1 MPEIAWGRLSE
12 TDCKDGKA
20 ADPAFLIR
28 KSRLMGELDINAILG
43 PKGSISRRIKN
54 YEHRNEQIAMAEA
67 VGDALR
73 NRNHLI
79 VEAGTGVGKS
89 FGYLVPAILH
99 ATSAENAMAGNSNPP
114 EPAKEKRKPGSEEEE
129 DTVKRII
136 VSTHTISLQE
146 QLISKDLPLL
156 KAVIPREF
164 TSVLVKGRGNYMS
177 KRRLELADSRSVSLW
192 SNEQDYDHLNAV
204 KEWARSTTDGS
215 LSSMAFRPPGNVWDE
230 VASDSGNCMGR
241 KCKHHESCFYYA
253 ARRRVQNSQIL
264 IVNHALFFSDLAL
277 KAQGG
282 GILPKYDSVIFD
294 ECHTIEAVAGDHL
307 GLQISNSQIDYTLRK
322 LYNPR
327 TEKGI
332 LVALGL
338 KQLTQDT
345 YRCMESLDD
354 LTADLAGWQLGQEKT
369 NGRVRAPLLIETVL
383 AVRLQTLSEQL
394 ERYGQDLKDAN
405 SRLDMMSASQRLSSL
420 AASIDQWLQQ
430 KVEDSVYWL
439 EQQTKSIQSRNTV
452 RITMRSSP
460 LDIGSHLREHLFRKV
475 KSVIMTSA
483 TVATGQSK
491 GKGFAFFQGRIGA
504 VGAKTLQV
512 GSPFDYPKLAEV
524 HLITDIADPAL
535 DKIKYE
541 QAIVPILKHFVGQ
554 SDGHA
559 FVLFTSYDMLRK
571 TCSALTPW
579 MNENNLTIYSQ
590 ADGVPRHQLLQ
601 AFKQNPR
608 GVLFG
613 AESFWQG
620 VDVPGDALR
629 LVVISKLPFSV
640 PDHPLL
646 EARLEAIK
654 KAGGNPF
661 QDYQLPEAVIKFKQG
676 FGRLIRTAT
685 DSGIVVVTD
694 PRMTTK
700 AYGQTFLDALPGCP
714 VLRVRA
720 SQLVRS

>member
-1 MPEIAWGRLSE
+1 
-12 TDCKDGKA
+12 
-20 ADPAFLIR
+20 
-28 KSRLMGELDINAILG
+28 MGELDINAILG

-89 FGYLVPAILH
+89 FGYLVPVILH
-99 ATSAENAMAGNSNPP
+99 ATSAENAMARDPNPP
-114 EPAKEKRKPGSEEEE
+114 EPAKEKRKPGNEEEEAEE

-204 KEWARSTTDGS
+204 KEWARTTSDGS

-241 KCKHHESCFYYA
+241 KCNHHESCFYYA
-253 ARRRVQNSQIL
+253 ARRRIQNSQIL

-294 ECHTIEAVAGDHL
+294 ECHSIEAVAGDHL

-383 AVRLQTLSEQL
+383 AERLQTLSEQL

-420 AASIDQWLQQ
+420 AVSIDQWLRQ

-439 EQQTKSIQSRNTV
+439 EQQTKNVQSRNSV

-460 LDIGSHLREHLFRKV
+460 LDIGTHLREHLFRKV

-483 TVATGQSK
+483 TVATGQTKGNTSQSK

-524 HLITDIADPAL
+524 HLITDIADPSL

-579 MNENNLTIYSQ
+579 MNEKNLTIYSQ
-590 ADGVPRHQLLQ
+590 ADGVPRNQLLQ

>member
-1 MPEIAWGRLSE
+1 MGRLTILPPLTRE
-12 TDCKDGKA
+12 CT
-20 ADPAFLIR
+20 
-28 KSRLMGELDINAILG
+28 RLMSELDINAILG
-43 PKGSISRRIKN
+43 PNGSISRRIKN
-54 YEHRNEQIAMAEA
+54 YEHRNEQMAMAEA

-99 ATSAENAMAGNSNPP
+99 ATSAENAMASNANPVVQD
-114 EPAKEKRKPGSEEEE
+114 KDKRKPGSDGKDDE
-129 DTVKRII
+129 DSVKRII

-192 SNEQDYDHLNAV
+192 SSEKDYDHLNSV
-204 KEWARSTTDGS
+204 KEWARSTNDGS

-241 KCKHHESCFYYA
+241 KCKHHDSCFYYA

-277 KAQGG
+277 RAQGG

-383 AVRLQTLSEQL
+383 GERLQALSEQL

-405 SRLDMMSASQRLSSL
+405 SRLEMMSASQRLSSL
-420 AASIDQWLQQ
+420 AASVDQWLQQ

-439 EQQTKSIQSRNTV
+439 EQQSKSIQSRNTV

-460 LDIGSHLREHLFRKV
+460 LDIGGHLREHLFRKV

-504 VGAKTLQV
+504 IGSKTLQV

-524 HLITDIADPAL
+524 HLITDIADPSL
-535 DKIKYE
+535 DKVKYE

-571 TCSALTPW
+571 TCTALTPW
-579 MNENNLTIYSQ
+579 MNENNLAIYSQ
-590 ADGVPRHQLLQ
+590 ADGVPRNQLLQ
-601 AFKQNPR
+601 EFKKNPR

-646 EARLEAIK
+646 EARLEAIR

>member
-1 MPEIAWGRLSE
+1 
-12 TDCKDGKA
+12 
-20 ADPAFLIR
+20 
-28 KSRLMGELDINAILG
+28 MGELDINAILG

-89 FGYLVPAILH
+89 FGYLVPVILH
-99 ATSAENAMAGNSNPP
+99 ATSAENAMARDPNPP
-114 EPAKEKRKPGSEEEE
+114 EPAKEKRKPGNEEEAEE

-204 KEWARSTTDGS
+204 KEWARTTSDGS

-241 KCKHHESCFYYA
+241 KCNHHESCFYYA
-253 ARRRVQNSQIL
+253 ARRRIQNSQIL

-383 AVRLQTLSEQL
+383 AERLQTLSEQL

-420 AASIDQWLQQ
+420 AVSIDQWLRQ

-439 EQQTKSIQSRNTV
+439 EQQTKNVQSRNTV

-460 LDIGSHLREHLFRKV
+460 LDIGTHLREHLFRKV

-483 TVATGQSK
+483 TVATGQTKGNTSQSK

-524 HLITDIADPAL
+524 HLITDIADPSL

-579 MNENNLTIYSQ
+579 MNEKNLTIYSQ
-590 ADGVPRHQLLQ
+590 ADGVPRNQLLQ

>member
-1 MPEIAWGRLSE
+1 
-12 TDCKDGKA
+12 
-20 ADPAFLIR
+20 
-28 KSRLMGELDINAILG
+28 MGELDINAILG
-43 PKGSISRRIKN
+43 PNGSISRRIKN
-54 YEHRNEQIAMAEA
+54 YEHRNEQMAMAEA
-67 VGDALR
+67 VGNALR

-99 ATSAENAMAGNSNPP
+99 ATSAENAMASKSKPDVKADKGTDQ
-114 EPAKEKRKPGSEEEE
+114 AKDKQKSGKDGDDEE
-129 DTVKRII
+129 DSVKRII

-177 KRRLELADSRSVSLW
+177 KRRLELADTRSVSLW
-192 SNEQDYDHLNAV
+192 SNEQDYEHLNSV
-204 KEWARSTTDGS
+204 KEWARSTVDGS

-264 IVNHALFFSDLAL
+264 VVNHALFFSDLAL

-307 GLQISNSQIDYTLRK
+307 GLQISNSQVDYTLRK

-354 LTADLAGWQLGQEKT
+354 LTADLAGWQLSQEKT
-369 NGRVRAPLLIETVL
+369 NGRVRAPLLIESL
-383 AVRLQTLSEQL
+383 LGERLQSLSEQL

-405 SRLDMMSASQRLSSL
+405 SRLEMMSASQRLSSL

-439 EQQTKSIQSRNTV
+439 EHQTKNVQSRNTV

-491 GKGFAFFQGRIGA
+491 SKGKGFTFFQGRIGA
-504 VGAKTLQV
+504 TGAKTLQV

-524 HLITDIADPAL
+524 HLITDIADPSL

-541 QAIVPILKHFVGQ
+541 QAIVPVLKHFVGQ

-571 TCSALTPW
+571 TCAALTPW
-579 MNENNLTIYSQ
+579 MNENGLTVYSQ
-590 ADGVPRHQLLQ
+590 ADGVPRNQLLQ
-601 AFKQNPR
+601 EFKKNPR

-646 EARLEAIK
+646 EARLEAIR

-714 VLRVRA
+714 ILRVRA
-720 SQLVRS
+720 SQLIRS

>member
-1 MPEIAWGRLSE
+1 MS
-12 TDCKDGKA
+12 
-20 ADPAFLIR
+20 
-28 KSRLMGELDINAILG
+28 ELDINAILG
-43 PKGSISRRIKN
+43 PNGSISRRIKN
-54 YEHRNEQIAMAEA
+54 YEHRNEQMAMAEA

-99 ATSAENAMAGNSNPP
+99 ATSAENAMASNANPVVQN
-114 EPAKEKRKPGSEEEE
+114 KDKRKPGSDCKE
-129 DTVKRII
+129 DEDSVKRII

-192 SNEQDYDHLNAV
+192 SSEKDYDHLNSV
-204 KEWARSTTDGS
+204 KQWARSTNDGS

-241 KCKHHESCFYYA
+241 KCKHHDSCFYYA

-277 KAQGG
+277 RAQGG

-354 LTADLAGWQLGQEKT
+354 LTADLVGWQLGQEKT
-369 NGRVRAPLLIETVL
+369 NGRVRAPLLIKSVL
-383 AVRLQTLSEQL
+383 GERLQSLSEQL

-405 SRLDMMSASQRLSSL
+405 SRLEMMSASQRLSSL
-420 AASIDQWLQQ
+420 AASVDQWLQQ
-430 KVEDSVYWL
+430 KTEDSVYWL
-439 EQQTKSIQSRNTV
+439 EQQSKSIQSRNTT

-504 VGAKTLQV
+504 IGSKTLQV

-524 HLITDIADPAL
+524 HLITDIADPSL
-535 DKIKYE
+535 DKVKYE

-571 TCSALTPW
+571 TCTALTPW
-579 MNENNLTIYSQ
+579 MNENNLAIYSQ
-590 ADGVPRHQLLQ
+590 ADGVPRNQLLQ
-601 AFKQNPR
+601 EFKKNPR

-646 EARLEAIK
+646 EARLEAIR

>member
-1 MPEIAWGRLSE
+1 
-12 TDCKDGKA
+12 
-20 ADPAFLIR
+20 
-28 KSRLMGELDINAILG
+28 MGELDINAILG
-43 PKGSISRRIKN
+43 PTGSISRRIKN

-73 NRNHLI
+73 NRSHLI

-99 ATSAENAMAGNSNPP
+99 ATSAENAMAGKARIA
-114 EPAKEKRKPGSEEEE
+114 EPAKDKRKTIGNGE
-129 DTVKRII
+129 DEDEDSVKRII

-192 SNEQDYDHLNAV
+192 SNEQDYEHLNSL
-204 KEWARSTTDGS
+204 KEWARTTNDGS
-215 LSSMAFRPPGNVWDE
+215 LSSLAFRPPGNVWDE

-241 KCKHHESCFYYA
+241 KCKQHDSCFYYA

-277 KAQGG
+277 RAQGG

-294 ECHTIEAVAGDHL
+294 ECHTIEAVAGEHL
-307 GLQISNSQIDYTLRK
+307 GLQISNSQVDYTLRK

-354 LTADLAGWQLGQEKT
+354 LTADLASWQASQEKS
-369 NGRVRAPLLIETVL
+369 NGRVRAPLMIETVL
-383 AVRLQTLSEQL
+383 GERLQTLSEQL

-430 KVEDSVYWL
+430 KVDDSVYWL
-439 EQQTKSIQSRNTV
+439 DQQTRNLQSRNTL

-460 LDIGSHLREHLFRKV
+460 LDIGSHLRNQLFRKV

-504 VGAKTLQV
+504 IGAKTLQV
-512 GSPFDYPKLAEV
+512 GSPFDYPKLVEV
-524 HLITDIADPAL
+524 HLITEIADPSL
-535 DKIKYE
+535 EKIKYE
-541 QAIVPILKHFVGQ
+541 QAIIPVLKHFVGQ

-571 TCSALTPW
+571 TCAALTPW

-590 ADGVPRHQLLQ
+590 ADGVPRNQLLQ
-601 AFKQNPR
+601 AFKSNPR

-646 EARLEAIK
+646 EARLEAIR

-700 AYGQTFLDALPGCP
+700 AYGQTFLDSLPRCP
-714 VLRVRA
+714 VLRVGA
-720 SQLVRS
+720 SKLIHHTNPFHSVQKTTPEKEQGK

>member
-1 MPEIAWGRLSE
+1 
-12 TDCKDGKA
+12 
-20 ADPAFLIR
+20 
-28 KSRLMGELDINAILG
+28 MGELDINAILG
-43 PKGSISRRIKN
+43 PNGSISRRIKN
-54 YEHRNEQIAMAEA
+54 YEHRNEQMAMAEA
-67 VGDALR
+67 VGNALR

-99 ATSAENAMAGNSNPP
+99 ATSAENAMASKSKPDVKADKGADQ
-114 EPAKEKRKPGSEEEE
+114 AKDKQKSGKDGDDEE
-129 DTVKRII
+129 DSVKRII

-177 KRRLELADSRSVSLW
+177 KRRLELADTRSVSLW
-192 SNEQDYDHLNAV
+192 SNEQDYEHLNSV
-204 KEWARSTTDGS
+204 KEWARSTVDGS

-264 IVNHALFFSDLAL
+264 VVNHALFFSDLAL

-307 GLQISNSQIDYTLRK
+307 GLQISNSQVDYTLRK

-354 LTADLAGWQLGQEKT
+354 LTADLAGWQLSQEKT
-369 NGRVRAPLLIETVL
+369 NGRVRAPLLIESL
-383 AVRLQTLSEQL
+383 LGERLQSLSEQL

-405 SRLDMMSASQRLSSL
+405 SRLEMMSASQRLSSL

-439 EQQTKSIQSRNTV
+439 EHQTKNVQSRNTV

-491 GKGFAFFQGRIGA
+491 SKGKGFTFFQGRIGA
-504 VGAKTLQV
+504 TGAKTLQV
-512 GSPFDYPKLAEV
+512 GSPFDYSKLAEV
-524 HLITDIADPAL
+524 HLITDIADPSL

-541 QAIVPILKHFVGQ
+541 QAIVPVLKHFVGQ

-571 TCSALTPW
+571 TCAALTPW
-579 MNENNLTIYSQ
+579 MNENGLTVYSQ
-590 ADGVPRHQLLQ
+590 ADGVPRNQLLQ
-601 AFKQNPR
+601 EFKKNPR

-646 EARLEAIK
+646 EARLEAIRK
-654 KAGGNPF
+654 SGGNPF

-685 DSGIVVVTD
+685 DSGIVVVID

-714 VLRVRA
+714 ILRVRA
-720 SQLVRS
+720 SQLGRS

>member
-1 MPEIAWGRLSE
+1 
-12 TDCKDGKA
+12 
-20 ADPAFLIR
+20 
-28 KSRLMGELDINAILG
+28 MGELDINAILG
-43 PKGSISRRIKN
+43 PTGSISRRIKN

-99 ATSAENAMAGNSNPP
+99 ATSAENAMAGKARIA
-114 EPAKEKRKPGSEEEE
+114 EPAKEKRKTIGNGEDEE
-129 DTVKRII
+129 DSVKRII

-192 SNEQDYDHLNAV
+192 SNEQDYEHLNSL
-204 KEWARSTTDGS
+204 KEWARTTNDGS
-215 LSSMAFRPPGNVWDE
+215 LSSLAFRPPGNVWDE

-241 KCKHHESCFYYA
+241 KCKYHDSCFYYA

-277 KAQGG
+277 RAQGG

-294 ECHTIEAVAGDHL
+294 ECHTIEAVAGEHL
-307 GLQISNSQIDYTLRK
+307 GLQISNSQVDYTLRK

-354 LTADLAGWQLGQEKT
+354 LTADLASWHASQEKS
-369 NGRVRAPLLIETVL
+369 NGRVRAPLMIETVL
-383 AVRLQTLSEQL
+383 GERLQTLSEQL

-420 AASIDQWLQQ
+420 AASIDQWLLQ
-430 KVEDSVYWL
+430 KVDDSVYWL
-439 EQQTKSIQSRNTV
+439 DQQTRNLQSRNTL

-460 LDIGSHLREHLFRKV
+460 LDIGSHLRNQLFRKV

-483 TVATGQSK
+483 TVATGQSM
-491 GKGFAFFQGRIGA
+491 GKGFAFFQGRVGA

-512 GSPFDYPKLAEV
+512 GSPFDYPKLVEV
-524 HLITDIADPAL
+524 HLITDIADPSL
-535 DKIKYE
+535 EKIKYE
-541 QAIVPILKHFVGQ
+541 QAIIPVLKHFVGQ

-571 TCSALTPW
+571 TCAAMTPW

-590 ADGVPRHQLLQ
+590 ADGVPRNQLLQ
-601 AFKQNPR
+601 AFKSNPR

-646 EARLEAIK
+646 EARLEAIR

-700 AYGQTFLDALPGCP
+700 AYGQTFLDSLPRCP
-714 VLRVRA
+714 VLRVGA
-720 SQLVRS
+720 SKLIHHANPFHSG

>member
-1 MPEIAWGRLSE
+1 MPYNGASRMGPAIRLSCE
-12 TDCKDGKA
+12 
-20 ADPAFLIR
+20 FLR
-28 KSRLMGELDINAILG
+28 KRRLMGELDINAILG
-43 PKGSISRRIKN
+43 PHGSISRRIKN
-54 YEHRNEQIAMAEA
+54 YEHRNEQMAMAEA
-67 VGDALR
+67 VGNALR

-99 ATSAENAMAGNSNPP
+99 ATSAENSMAMD
-114 EPAKEKRKPGSEEEE
+114 AKPDSAAKDKRKPGKDGEEEE
-129 DTVKRII
+129 DSVKRIV

-164 TSVLVKGRGNYMS
+164 TSVLVKGRGNYIS
-177 KRRLELADSRSVSLW
+177 KRRLELAETRSISLW
-192 SNEQDYDHLNAV
+192 SNERDHDHLTSV
-204 KEWARSTTDGS
+204 KDWSKTTDDGS
-215 LSSMAFRPPGNVWDE
+215 LSSMAFRPPSNVWDE

-241 KCKHHESCFYYA
+241 KCNHHESCFYYK

-264 IVNHALFFSDLAL
+264 VVNHALFFSDLAL
-277 KAQGG
+277 RAQGG

-294 ECHTIEAVAGDHL
+294 ECHTIESVAGDHL

-345 YRCMESLDD
+345 YRCMESMDD
-354 LTADLAGWQLGQEKT
+354 LTADLAGWQLSQQKS
-369 NGRVRAPLLIETVL
+369 NGRVRTPLQINSVL
-383 AVRLQTLSEQL
+383 AERLQSLSEQL
-394 ERYGQDLKDAN
+394 ERYGQELKDAN
-405 SRLDMMSASQRLSSL
+405 SRLEMMSASQRLSSL
-420 AASIDQWLQQ
+420 AASVDQWLLQ
-430 KVEDSVYWL
+430 KVDDSVYWL
-439 EQQTKSIQSRNTV
+439 EQQTRQMQSRNVV

-460 LDIGSHLREHLFRKV
+460 LDIGGHLREHLFRKV

-491 GKGFAFFQGRIGA
+491 AKGFAFFQGRIGA
-504 VGAKTLQV
+504 IGSKTLQV
-512 GSPFDYPKLAEV
+512 GSPFNYPKLAEL
-524 HLITDIADPAL
+524 HLITEIADPSL
-535 DKIKYE
+535 DKVKYE
-541 QAIVPILKHFVGQ
+541 EAIIPVLKHFVGQ

-579 MNENNLTIYSQ
+579 MNQHDLTIYSQ
-590 ADGVPRHQLLQ
+590 ADGMPRNQLLQ
-601 AFKQNPR
+601 AFKENPR

-629 LVVISKLPFSV
+629 LVIISKLPFSV

-646 EARLEAIK
+646 EARLEAIR

-700 AYGQTFLDALPGCP
+700 AYGQTFLDALPSCP
-714 VLRVRA
+714 VRRVRA
-720 SQLVRS
+720 SQLIRSQT

>member
-1 MPEIAWGRLSE
+1 
-12 TDCKDGKA
+12 
-20 ADPAFLIR
+20 
-28 KSRLMGELDINAILG
+28 MGELDINAILG
-43 PKGSISRRIKN
+43 PTGSISRRIKN

-73 NRNHLI
+73 NRSHLI

-99 ATSAENAMAGNSNPP
+99 ATSAENAMAGKARIA
-114 EPAKEKRKPGSEEEE
+114 EPAKDKRKTIGNGEDEE
-129 DTVKRII
+129 DDSVKRII

-192 SNEQDYDHLNAV
+192 SNEQDYEHLNSL
-204 KEWARSTTDGS
+204 KEWARTTNDGS
-215 LSSMAFRPPGNVWDE
+215 LSSLAFRPPGNVWDE

-241 KCKHHESCFYYA
+241 KCKYHDSCFYYA

-277 KAQGG
+277 RAQGG

-294 ECHTIEAVAGDHL
+294 ECHTIEAVAGEHL
-307 GLQISNSQIDYTLRK
+307 GLQISNSQVDYTLRK

-332 LVALGL
+332 LVAIGL

-354 LTADLAGWQLGQEKT
+354 LTADLASWQASQEKS
-369 NGRVRAPLLIETVL
+369 NGRVRAPLVIETVL
-383 AVRLQTLSEQL
+383 GERLQTLSEQL

-420 AASIDQWLQQ
+420 AASIDQWLLQ
-430 KVEDSVYWL
+430 KVDDSVYWL
-439 EQQTKSIQSRNTV
+439 DQQTRNLQSRNTL

-460 LDIGSHLREHLFRKV
+460 LDIGSHLRNQLFRKV

-512 GSPFDYPKLAEV
+512 GSPFDYPKLVEV
-524 HLITDIADPAL
+524 HLITDIADPSL
-535 DKIKYE
+535 EKIQYE
-541 QAIVPILKHFVGQ
+541 QAIIPVLKHFVGQ

-571 TCSALTPW
+571 TCAAMTPW

-590 ADGVPRHQLLQ
+590 ADGVPRNQLLQ
-601 AFKQNPR
+601 AFKSNPR

-646 EARLEAIK
+646 EARLEAIR

-700 AYGQTFLDALPGCP
+700 AYGQTFLDSLPRCP
-714 VLRVRA
+714 VLRVGA
-720 SQLVRS
+720 SKLIHHANPFHSVQRTTPEKEQEKWNTKN

>member
-1 MPEIAWGRLSE
+1 
-12 TDCKDGKA
+12 
-20 ADPAFLIR
+20 
-28 KSRLMGELDINAILG
+28 MGELDIHAILG
-43 PKGSISRRIKN
+43 PSGSIARRIKQ

-67 VGDALR
+67 VGEALR
-73 NRNHLI
+73 NRHHLI

-99 ATSAENAMAGNSNPP
+99 VTAAENAMVAAASKSAPEKTKSKTSDGND
-114 EPAKEKRKPGSEEEE
+114 EEE
-129 DTVKRII
+129 DGIKRII

-177 KRRLELADSRSVSLW
+177 KRRLEVADGRSINML
-192 SNEQDYDHLNAV
+192 SNEQDYEHFNSV
-204 KEWARSTTDGS
+204 KEWARNTNDGS
-215 LSSMAFRPPGNVWDE
+215 LSSMAFRPPGNIWDE

-241 KCKHHESCFYYA
+241 KCKHHDSCFYYA

-264 IVNHALFFSDLAL
+264 VVNHALFFSDLAL
-277 KAQGG
+277 RAQGG

-294 ECHTIEAVAGDHL
+294 ECHTIESVAGEHL
-307 GLQISNSQIDYTLRK
+307 GLQVSNSQIDYTLRK

-327 TEKGI
+327 TEKGV

-338 KQLTQDT
+338 KQLTQET
-345 YRCMESLDD
+345 YRCMEALDD
-354 LTADLAGWQLGQEKT
+354 LTAELAGWLSTQEKG
-369 NGRVRAPLLIETVL
+369 NGRVRSPLTIPSSVCE
-383 AVRLQTLSEQL
+383 RLQTLSEQL
-394 ERYGQDLKDAN
+394 ERFGQDLKDPN
-405 SRLDMMSASQRLSSL
+405 QRLDMMSASNRLSAL
-420 AASIDQWLQQ
+420 AVSIDHWLQQ

-439 EQQTKSIQSRNTV
+439 EQQTKNIQSRNSV

-460 LDIGSHLREHLFRKV
+460 LDIGSHLRTQLFRKV

-504 VGAKTLQV
+504 AGAKTLQV
-512 GSPFDYPKLAEV
+512 GSPFDYQRLAEL
-524 HLITDIADPAL
+524 HLITEIPDPST
-535 DKIKYE
+535 DKFKYE
-541 QAIVPILKHFVGQ
+541 QAIIPVLKHFISQ

-559 FVLFTSYDMLRK
+559 FLLFTSYDMLRK
-571 TCSALTPW
+571 CCTALTPW
-579 MNENNLTIYSQ
+579 MNEKDLSIYSQ
-590 ADGVPRHQLLQ
+590 ADGIPRHQLLQ
-601 AFKQNPR
+601 AFKTNPR

-646 EARLEAIK
+646 EARLEAIRRN
-654 KAGGNPF
+654 GGNPF
-661 QDYQLPEAVIKFKQG
+661 QDYQLPEAVIKLKQG

-700 AYGQTFLDALPGCP
+700 AYGQTFLEALPRCP
-714 VLRVRA
+714 VYRVSA
-720 SQLVRS
+720 SGLVATKP

>member
-1 MPEIAWGRLSE
+1 
-12 TDCKDGKA
+12 
-20 ADPAFLIR
+20 
-28 KSRLMGELDINAILG
+28 MGELDIHAILG
-43 PKGSISRRIKN
+43 PSGSIARRIKQ

-67 VGDALR
+67 VGEALR
-73 NRNHLI
+73 NRHHLI

-99 ATSAENAMAGNSNPP
+99 VTAAENAMVAAASKSAPEKTKSKTSDGND
-114 EPAKEKRKPGSEEEE
+114 EEE
-129 DTVKRII
+129 DGIKRII

-177 KRRLELADSRSVSLW
+177 KRRLEVADGRSINML
-192 SNEQDYDHLNAV
+192 SNEQDYEHFNSV
-204 KEWARSTTDGS
+204 KEWARNTNDGS
-215 LSSMAFRPPGNVWDE
+215 LSSMAFRPPGNIWDE

-241 KCKHHESCFYYA
+241 KCKHHDSCFYYA

-264 IVNHALFFSDLAL
+264 VVNHALFFSDLAL
-277 KAQGG
+277 RAQGG

-294 ECHTIEAVAGDHL
+294 ECHTIESVAGEHL
-307 GLQISNSQIDYTLRK
+307 GLQVSNSQIDYTLRK

-327 TEKGI
+327 TEKGV

-338 KQLTQDT
+338 KQLTQET
-345 YRCMESLDD
+345 YRCMEALDD
-354 LTADLAGWQLGQEKT
+354 LTAELAGWLSTQEKG
-369 NGRVRAPLLIETVL
+369 NGRVRSPLTIPSSVCE
-383 AVRLQTLSEQL
+383 RLQTLSEQL
-394 ERYGQDLKDAN
+394 ERFGQDLKDPN
-405 SRLDMMSASQRLSSL
+405 QRLDMMSASNRLSAL
-420 AASIDQWLQQ
+420 AVSIDQWLQQ

-439 EQQTKSIQSRNTV
+439 EQQTKNIQSRNSV

-460 LDIGSHLREHLFRKV
+460 LDIGSHLRTQLFRKV

-512 GSPFDYPKLAEV
+512 GSPFDYQRLAEL
-524 HLITDIADPAL
+524 HLITEIPDPST
-535 DKIKYE
+535 DKFKYE
-541 QAIVPILKHFVGQ
+541 QAIIPVLKHFISQ

-559 FVLFTSYDMLRK
+559 FLLFTSYDMLRK
-571 TCSALTPW
+571 CCTALTPW
-579 MNENNLTIYSQ
+579 MNEKDLSIYSQ
-590 ADGVPRHQLLQ
+590 ADGIPRHQLLQ
-601 AFKQNPR
+601 AFKTNPR

-646 EARLEAIK
+646 EARLEAIRRN
-654 KAGGNPF
+654 GGNPF
-661 QDYQLPEAVIKFKQG
+661 QDYQLPEAVIKLKQG

-700 AYGQTFLDALPGCP
+700 AYGQTFLEALPRCP
-714 VLRVRA
+714 VYRVSA
-720 SQLVRS
+720 SGLVATKP

>member
-1 MPEIAWGRLSE
+1 
-12 TDCKDGKA
+12 
-20 ADPAFLIR
+20 
-28 KSRLMGELDINAILG
+28 MGELDINAILG

-89 FGYLVPAILH
+89 FGYLVPVILH
-99 ATSAENAMAGNSNPP
+99 ATSAENAMARDPNPP
-114 EPAKEKRKPGSEEEE
+114 EPAKEKRKPGNEEEEAEE

-204 KEWARSTTDGS
+204 KEWARTTSDGS

-241 KCKHHESCFYYA
+241 KCNHHESCFYYA
-253 ARRRVQNSQIL
+253 ARRRIQNSQIL

-383 AVRLQTLSEQL
+383 AERLQTLSEQL

-420 AASIDQWLQQ
+420 AVSIDQWLRQ

-439 EQQTKSIQSRNTV
+439 EQQTKNVQSRNTV

-460 LDIGSHLREHLFRKV
+460 LDIGTHLREHLFRKV

-483 TVATGQSK
+483 TVATGQTKGNTSQSK

-524 HLITDIADPAL
+524 HLITDIADPSL

-579 MNENNLTIYSQ
+579 MNEKNLTIYSQ
-590 ADGVPRHQLLQ
+590 ADGVPRNQLLQ

>member
-1 MPEIAWGRLSE
+1 
-12 TDCKDGKA
+12 
-20 ADPAFLIR
+20 
-28 KSRLMGELDINAILG
+28 MGELDINAILG

-89 FGYLVPAILH
+89 FGYLVPVILH
-99 ATSAENAMAGNSNPP
+99 ATSAENAMARDPNPP
-114 EPAKEKRKPGSEEEE
+114 EPAKEKRKPGNEEEAEE

-204 KEWARSTTDGS
+204 KEWARTTSDGS

-241 KCKHHESCFYYA
+241 KCNHHESCFYYA
-253 ARRRVQNSQIL
+253 ARRRIQNSQIL

-383 AVRLQTLSEQL
+383 AERLQTLSEQL

-420 AASIDQWLQQ
+420 AVSIDQWLRQ

-439 EQQTKSIQSRNTV
+439 EQQTKNVQSRNSV

-460 LDIGSHLREHLFRKV
+460 LDIGTHLREHLFRKV

-483 TVATGQSK
+483 TVATGQTKGNTSQSK

-524 HLITDIADPAL
+524 HLITDIADPSL

-579 MNENNLTIYSQ
+579 MNEKNLTIYSQ
-590 ADGVPRHQLLQ
+590 ADGVPRNQLLQ

>member
-1 MPEIAWGRLSE
+1 
-12 TDCKDGKA
+12 
-20 ADPAFLIR
+20 
-28 KSRLMGELDINAILG
+28 MGELDINAILG
-43 PKGSISRRIKN
+43 PAGSISRRIKN
-54 YEHRNEQIAMAEA
+54 YEHRNEQMAMAEA

-73 NRNHLI
+73 NRKHLI

-99 ATSAENAMAGNSNPP
+99 ATSAENAMAGKAKQA
-114 EPAKEKRKPGSEEEE
+114 EPLGGKRKASGERQDGEEEE
-129 DTVKRII
+129 VQEQQQEQDSVKRII

-164 TSVLVKGRGNYMS
+164 TSVLVKGRGNYLS
-177 KRRLELADSRSVSLW
+177 KRRLELAVSRSVSLW
-192 SNEQDYDHLNAV
+192 SNEQDHDHLNSV
-204 KEWARSTTDGS
+204 QDWARTTNDGS

-241 KCKHHESCFYYA
+241 KCNHHETCFYYA

-264 IVNHALFFSDLAL
+264 VVNHALFFSDLAL

-294 ECHTIEAVAGDHL
+294 ECHTIEAVAGEHL

-327 TEKGI
+327 SEKGI

-338 KQLTQDT
+338 RQLTQDT

-354 LTADLAGWQLGQEKT
+354 LTADLVGWLTGQEKA
-369 NGRVRAPLLIETVL
+369 NGRVRAPLPIESVL
-383 AVRLQTLSEQL
+383 GERLQTLSEQL

-405 SRLDMMSASQRLSSL
+405 SRLEMMSASQRLSSL

-430 KVEDSVYWL
+430 KVDDSVYWL
-439 EQQTKSIQSRNTV
+439 EQQTRNTQSRSSV

-460 LDIGSHLREHLFRKV
+460 LDIGTHLRNQLFRKV

-504 VGAKTLQV
+504 TGSKTLQV
-512 GSPFDYPKLAEV
+512 GSPFNYPKLVEV
-524 HLITDIADPAL
+524 HLITDIADPSL
-535 DKIKYE
+535 DKLKYE
-541 QAIVPILKHFVGQ
+541 QAIIPVLKHFVGQ

-571 TCSALTPW
+571 TCTALTPW

-590 ADGVPRHQLLQ
+590 ADGVPRNQLLQ
-601 AFKQNPR
+601 AFKENPR

-646 EARLEAIK
+646 EARLEAIR

-700 AYGQTFLDALPGCP
+700 AYGQTFLDSLPRCP
-714 VLRVRA
+714 VVRVPA
-720 SQLVRS
+720 SRLIRS

>member
-1 MPEIAWGRLSE
+1 MS
-12 TDCKDGKA
+12 
-20 ADPAFLIR
+20 
-28 KSRLMGELDINAILG
+28 ELDINAILG
-43 PKGSISRRIKN
+43 PNGSISRRIKN
-54 YEHRNEQIAMAEA
+54 YEHRNEQMAMAEA

-99 ATSAENAMAGNSNPP
+99 ATSAENAMASNANPVVQNMD
-114 EPAKEKRKPGSEEEE
+114 KRKPGSDGKE
-129 DTVKRII
+129 DEDSVKRII

-192 SNEQDYDHLNAV
+192 SSEKDYDHLNSV
-204 KEWARSTTDGS
+204 KQWALSTNDGS

-241 KCKHHESCFYYA
+241 KCKHHDSCFYYA

-277 KAQGG
+277 RAQGG

-354 LTADLAGWQLGQEKT
+354 LTADLVGWQLGQEKT
-369 NGRVRAPLLIETVL
+369 NGRVRAPLLIKSVL
-383 AVRLQTLSEQL
+383 GERLQSLSEQL

-405 SRLDMMSASQRLSSL
+405 SRLEMMSASQRLSSL
-420 AASIDQWLQQ
+420 AASVDQWLQQ
-430 KVEDSVYWL
+430 KTEDSVYWL
-439 EQQTKSIQSRNTV
+439 EQQSKSIQSRNTT

-504 VGAKTLQV
+504 IGSKTLQV

-524 HLITDIADPAL
+524 HLITDIADPSL
-535 DKIKYE
+535 DKVKYE

-571 TCSALTPW
+571 TCTALTPW
-579 MNENNLTIYSQ
+579 MNENNLAIYSQ
-590 ADGVPRHQLLQ
+590 ADGVPRNQLLQ
-601 AFKQNPR
+601 EFKKNPR

-646 EARLEAIK
+646 EARLEAIR